1 MERAGGNSRITAAK
15 RRMRIAETG
24 VVIIGVSVFAA
35 GIGLV
40 RAHAAGHTRHP
51 RALAAPPKFVR
62 VVQQDALQ
70 GGLIAPGPGTA
81 ERGHEPA
88 HDSASGSRPWVAPWS
103 SRGPPD
109 WNSTRSAVCSRVATQ
124 RSRGFS
130 RGSEL
135 QPCECA
141 KRSSRLDLADVRPH
155 AGARARRG

>member
-70 GGLIAPGPGTA
+70 GGLIAPAQAP
-81 ERGHEPA
+81 P
-88 HDSASGSRPWVAPWS
+88 SA
-103 SRGPPD
+103 
-109 WNSTRSAVCSRVATQ
+109 AT
-124 RSRGFS
+124 SPS
-130 RGSEL
+130 
-135 QPCECA
+135 
-141 KRSSRLDLADVRPH
+141 
-155 AGARARRG
+155 